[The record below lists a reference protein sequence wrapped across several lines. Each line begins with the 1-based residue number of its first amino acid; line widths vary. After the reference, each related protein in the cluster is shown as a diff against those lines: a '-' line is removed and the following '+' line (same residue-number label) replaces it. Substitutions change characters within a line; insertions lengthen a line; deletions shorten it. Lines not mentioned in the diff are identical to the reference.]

1 MAGQKKKSSERPE
14 LRAALLTSAT
24 RMFLDRPFEEVRV
37 DDIVADAGVAKGL
50 AFYYFDSKRG
60 IYAAVI
66 ESLLGDLVARVQPD
80 TSLPPRRRE
89 VAAVEAF
96 VEWASDVEGVEIILS
111 RWSAGDPEIDAYF
124 RKALDLVIGQ
134 MVGAMGDMPGG
145 PGRDDEVP
153 FDLLGRTIWGWL
165 AFARIVTADWLKK
178 RDMSKEDLRDLLVGS
193 LDGAVFAARSVASN
207 SANKNN
213 PSDQV

>member
-1 MAGQKKKSSERPE
+1 MPKKSEKERPE
-14 LRAALLTSAT
+14 LRSALLASAT
-24 RMFLDRPFEEVRV
+24 RMFLDRPYEEVRV
-37 DDIVADAGVAKGL
+37 EDIVADAGVAKGL

-80 TSLPPRRRE
+80 ASLSPRRRE
-89 VAAVEAF
+89 VAAVGAF
-96 VEWASDVEGVEIILS
+96 VEWAADVEGVEIILS

-145 PGRDDEVP
+145 PGREDEVP
-153 FDLLGRTIWGWL
+153 VTLLSRAIWGWL
-165 AFARIVTADWLKK
+165 AFARIVTADWLKT
-178 RDMSKEDLRDLLVGS
+178 RDMSQEDLRDLLVGA
-193 LDGAVFAARSVASN
+193 LDGVVTAARAV
-207 SANKNN
+207 SAK
-213 PSDQV
+213 